1 MTRTRCAAVLGLT
14 FILLSAGIL
23 TGCGREGRMSKA
35 SAPDYAPAPDTGNSY
50 AEAAVYD
57 ENVEYAE
64 EAAAKSENDSLLSTS
79 GALRVPQSD
88 SDKLVYSG
96 GVRMETLHYDETM
109 QSIHKKITDAG
120 GFVQYEDETNGNDS
134 WYYNSSSV
142 SNRYAQID
150 ARIPSEQFES
160 FLDSLK
166 EDGQVMNRH
175 VNVDNISQVYSD
187 TEATAKAYEIEK
199 ERLLEMMDKA
209 VKMEDMIAIEQR
221 LSEVEAELNSY
232 KTSLASMDRDVAY
245 STVSISVQEVREYT
259 EEHDDSTFVSRLK
272 ETVKS
277 SWSGFLW
284 FMEGLLHVVIR
295 LLPFIV
301 VILVIFLIV
310 RGIAK
315 GTEKKRLARKVE
327 KANRK
332 AQKAMERQQN
342 YMQKH
347 PGKQVPPNSRKPQN
361 PMPPQAPPALPKNP
375 DLPQNPGD
383 GKEK

>member
-1 MTRTRCAAVLGLT
+1 MTRIRCAAVLGLT
-14 FILLSAGIL
+14 CILLSAGIL

-35 SAPDYAPAPDTGNSY
+35 EAPAYTPAPASGSNYANY
-50 AEAAVYD
+50 AEEAVYD
-57 ENVEYAE
+57 ESA
-64 EAAAKSENDSLLSTS
+64 EAAAKSDSNTLLSSS
-79 GALRVPQSD
+79 GALRTPQNE

-96 GVRMETLHYDETM
+96 GVRMETLHYEQTM

-120 GFVQYEDETNGNDS
+120 GFVQYEDETDGNDS

-142 SNRYAQID
+142 SSRYAQIE
-150 ARIPSEQFES
+150 ARIPSEQFET

-175 VNVDNISQVYSD
+175 VNVDNISQTYSD

-209 VKMEDMIAIEQR
+209 EKIEDMIAVEQR

-245 STVSISVQEVREYT
+245 STVSISVEEVREYT
-259 EEHDDSTFVSRLK
+259 EEPDDSTFVSRLK

-310 RGIAK
+310 HGIAK

-342 YMQKH
+342 YMQRH
-347 PGKQVPPNSRKPQN
+347 PGKQAPPNSRKPQN
-361 PMPPQAPPALPKNP
+361 PAPPALPKNP
-375 DLPQNPGD
+375 DLPQSPGD
-383 GKEK
+383 GKEE